1 MIILLNCYFLLCVLY
16 DVLLC
21 YQLHFNIIFF
31 LDGLSHFQVDL
42 LLKTLLLES
51 LNWRFCCM
59 IKFFVPFVFFN
70 FYRHYLLVS
79 NTLLVSIRQTLSL
92 FFPPSSFFIYVIAF
106 LFFTFLL
113 CLIQNLKYQFF
124 FNIFCNAYVNIFFYV
139 DYKATCIHVT

>member
-16 DVLLC
+16 DVPLC

-31 LDGLSHFQVDL
+31 GWFISFASWFASKNFAPRIFELKIL
-42 LLKTLLLES
+42 LYDKV
-51 LNWRFCCM
+51 FC
-59 IKFFVPFVFFN
+59 PFCFFN
-70 FYRHYLLVS
+70 FYGHYLLVS

-124 FNIFCNAYVNIFFYV
+124 FNIFCNAYVNIFFL
-139 DYKATCIHVT
+139 CRL